1 MAITAIEHEFSE
13 KVSAEVQLEA
23 EGTNRYRV
31 FTPFRFDD
39 GDHLV
44 IVLKQEDG
52 GWVLSDEAHTYMHL
66 TYEMDEQ
73 DLRSGTRQ
81 RIIAGALS
89 VFGVEDRD
97 GELRLD
103 VPNGQYGDAL
113 FSFSQALLRIAGV
126 SHLSRER
133 VKSAFRDD
141 FKAALT
147 QWVPDNRRL
156 FDWHD
161 QQRDPNTRYPVDCRV
176 NGMDIPLFIHALNS
190 DGMTRDA
197 TISLLQFEKWGLN
210 FQSLA
215 IFEDQEAISRNVLA
229 RFTDVCEKQ
238 CSSLAASRDR
248 ILQIVGE
255 AKADNAS

>member
-1 MAITAIEHEFSE
+1 MEITAIEHEFSE

-23 EGTNRYRV
+23 EGAYRYRV

-44 IVLKQEDG
+44 IVLKQGDG
-52 GWVLSDEAHTYMHL
+52 GWMLSDEAHTYMHL
-66 TYEMDEQ
+66 TYEMDERELQ
-73 DLRSGTRQ
+73 SETRQ

-97 GELRLD
+97 GELRMD
-103 VPNGQYGDAL
+103 VPDAQYGNAL

-126 SHLSRER
+126 SNLSRES
-133 VKSAFRDD
+133 VQSAFRDD
-141 FKAALT
+141 FKATLT
-147 QWVPDNRRL
+147 QCVPADRRV

-161 QQRDPNTRYPVDCRV
+161 PQRDPETRYLVDCRV
-176 NGMDIPLFIHALNS
+176 NGMESPLFIHALSS

-197 TISLLQFEKWGLN
+197 TISLLKFKQWGLN
-210 FQSLA
+210 FQALA
-215 IFEDQEAISRNVLA
+215 IFEDQEAIGRKVLA

-238 CSSLAASRDR
+238 FPSLSANREK
-248 ILQIVGE
+248 IEQFVGE
-255 AKADNAS
+255 AMAGSAP

>member
-1 MAITAIEHEFSE
+1 MTITTIEHEFIE

-44 IVLKQEDG
+44 IVLKQGDG
-52 GWVLSDEAHTYMHL
+52 GWMLSDEAHTYMHL

-81 RIIAGALS
+81 RIIADALS

-97 GELRLD
+97 GELRMD
-103 VPNGQYGDAL
+103 VPDERYGDAL

-126 SHLSRER
+126 SHLSRGR
-133 VKSAFRDD
+133 VRSAFRDD
-141 FKAALT
+141 FKTAFT
-147 QWVPDNRRL
+147 EWVSDDRRL

-161 QQRDPNTRYPVDCRV
+161 PQRDPKNKYPVDCRV
-176 NGMDIPLFIHALNS
+176 NGMERPLFIHALNS

-197 TISLLQFEKWGLN
+197 TISLLQFERWGLK

-229 RFTDVCEKQ
+229 RFSDVCEKQ
-238 CSSLAASRDR
+238 FSSLSANHDR
-248 ILQIVGE
+248 IKQFIGE
-255 AKADNAS
+255 AMAGRAP